1 MSLLRR
7 SFPSLRA
14 SRFFASK
21 ASYAQPPKPPS
32 GIKKLIHKYGY
43 SALGVYL
50 TISVI
55 DIPLCW
61 LLVHSAGEDQIR
73 TFQDTVKEFFGY
85 KKDAN
90 IETSGVSGDET
101 TIDGEVEKSSTFWT
115 EFAVAYAFHKSLIF
129 IRLPIAAAI
138 TPAVVK
144 QLTKWGFKIGRKA
157 PSIAKD
163 VINKS

>member
-1 MSLLRR
+1 MFSLLNRG
-7 SFPSLRA
+7 FPSLRVF
-14 SRFFASK
+14 RNFATK
-21 ASYAQPPKPPS
+21 VNYAQPPKPAT
-32 GIKKLIHKYGY
+32 GIKKLIQQYGY

-50 TISVI
+50 SISII

-73 TFQDTVKEFFGY
+73 TFQDSVKDFFGY
-85 KKDAN
+85 KKEQKE
-90 IETSGVSGDET
+90 IEIGD
-101 TIDGEVEKSSTFWT
+101 DNSVGEVEKSSTFWT

-144 QLTKWGFKIGRKA
+144 QLTKWGIKIGKRA
-157 PSIAKD
+157 PTIAKEA
-163 VINKS
+163 IKKSSP